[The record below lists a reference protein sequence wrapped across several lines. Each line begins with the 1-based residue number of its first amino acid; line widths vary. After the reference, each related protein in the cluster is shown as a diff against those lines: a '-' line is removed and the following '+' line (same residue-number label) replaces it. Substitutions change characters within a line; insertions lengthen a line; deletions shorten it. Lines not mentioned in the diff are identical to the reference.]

1 MSTTKNTTTATIL
14 WNSTTNRK
22 ATNNDLI
29 KFSMVQMLKAQTEE
43 EVLKWFNFLN
53 VQKSINEVNKDE
65 TQHFPKHLARISTSL
80 GNIRIGKVVQQIV
93 QVSEEL

>member
-43 EVLKWFNFLN
+43 EVLKWFKFLN
-53 VQKSINEVNKDE
+53 EQKAVNELSKDE